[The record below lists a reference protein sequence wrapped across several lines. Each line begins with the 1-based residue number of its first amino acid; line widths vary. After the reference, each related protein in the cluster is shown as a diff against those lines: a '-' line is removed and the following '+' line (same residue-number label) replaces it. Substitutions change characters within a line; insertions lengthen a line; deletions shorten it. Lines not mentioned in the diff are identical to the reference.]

1 MLVGGILL
9 ITAIAV
15 LGEAV
20 ANDWAVIWRSIREH
34 RTQGLRSLVPADFS
48 IRGIDTG
55 PFCPD
60 LSCQASSHNALAVD
74 LLDDVIQGKRRIAE
88 DIHMIDRT
96 LAKVKGRDLLDAG
109 LIEPRQGRPLGCIH
123 LPVCFQTA
131 QIPAVDGPKAAFSSI
146 EQRQLHCT
154 PKEIDENVV
163 SILLRPKIHL

>member
-1 MLVGGILL
+1 
-9 ITAIAV
+9 
-15 LGEAV
+15 
-20 ANDWAVIWRSIREH
+20 
-34 RTQGLRSLVPADFS
+34 
-48 IRGIDTG
+48 
-55 PFCPD
+55 
-60 LSCQASSHNALAVD
+60 
-74 LLDDVIQGKRRIAE
+74 
-88 DIHMIDRT
+88 MIDRT

-109 LIEPRQGRPLGCIH
+109 LIEPRQGRPFGCIH